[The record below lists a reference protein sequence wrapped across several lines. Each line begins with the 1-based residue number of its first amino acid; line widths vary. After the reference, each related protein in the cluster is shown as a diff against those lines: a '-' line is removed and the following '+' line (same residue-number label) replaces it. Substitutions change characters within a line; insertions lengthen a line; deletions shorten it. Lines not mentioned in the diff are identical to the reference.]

1 MAISFILDFI
11 KSKLILKAVN
21 LSDSLS
27 TLRNI
32 ENLSTPNEIT
42 RKIHNQLDDLTQS
55 DYSINLFG
63 FLVSTKSQKMKELT
77 KKLFKI

>member
-11 KSKLILKAVN
+11 KLKLILKAVI

-42 RKIHNQLDDLTQS
+42 RKIYNKLNDLTQS
-55 DYSINLFG
+55 GYSINLIWI
-63 FLVSTKSQKMKELT
+63 LNLNQITENERAD
-77 KKLFKI
+77 KKAL

>member
-55 DYSINLFG
+55 DYSINLIWI
-63 FLVSTKSQKMKELT
+63 LSLNQITENERAD
-77 KKLFKI
+77 KKVL